1 MSNNGDSDLKV
12 DLTLITNGQV
22 RISHGNGKRGKFVI
36 RPYREVRAYVLGHK
50 PRADLIKKYDLAD

>member
-1 MSNNGDSDLKV
+1 MSDSDPKV
-12 DLTLITNGQV
+12 EMTLLTGGQV
-22 RISHGNGKRGKFVI
+22 RVSYGRKRGKFVI